1 MTRSWTERHLLPDIL
16 VPSDWLVNIAQ
27 AERLMLAVVGLL
39 LLLLIVP
46 RQGRSVAKCG
56 KAALRQ

>member
-1 MTRSWTERHLLPDIL
+1 LAGEHRPL